1 VLLILS
7 RPRLGGHTQLIVNV
21 HPDDLVES
29 VLGGEAQAQRPRRF
43 QGRAQVST
51 MRMIDASGSRRIRYF
66 GSFWHKEL

>member
-7 RPRLGGHTQLIVNV
+7 RPRLGEHTQLIVDV

-43 QGRAQVST
+43 QGRAT
-51 MRMIDASGSRRIRYF
+51 MRMIDSSGSRRIRYF